1 MGMVRVG
8 RSAVG
13 LAVMAAGV
21 GCSLLT
27 PLDYVGGSAQQA
39 GGSPTG
45 SAGVGGAL
53 GGLGGSGAQGGGGA
67 SVGGSGGADA
77 GAMTGVGGSSAEGGA
92 AGEAGEAG
100 EGGVGGSAGMGGVG
114 GVGADGGVGGNA
126 GIGGAAGGGTSGAG
140 GCPGVNLDEDP
151 ENCGTC
157 GNVCADTA
165 QCLNGECIGSP
176 CDGLCPTF
184 VTVLEG
190 GDGFRMDNIG
200 TAEQCF
206 EVIGYVRDGIDP
218 TLVCWNFHEDRTL
231 EVNGAAVACVVEPG
245 ADVGAPRAGGYCVK
259 AGAGEFSYAGFKF
272 PLP

>member
-1 MGMVRVG
+1 MLRVG

-13 LAVMAAGV
+13 IAVVAAVV

-27 PLDYVGGSAQQA
+27 PLDYVGGVTGPA

-45 SAGVGGAL
+45 SSGTGGTL
-53 GGLGGSGAQGGGGA
+53 GGGGGSGAESGAGAFAGGGGGTEA
-67 SVGGSGGADA
+67 GG
-77 GAMTGVGGSSAEGGA
+77 TPGVGGSSAEGGSA
-92 AGEAGEAG
+92 GEGGEAGEVSAG
-100 EGGVGGSAGMGGVG
+100 TAGIGGVSGVGGADGGTGGSSGSGGAAAGGMGGV
-114 GVGADGGVGGNA
+114 
-126 GIGGAAGGGTSGAG
+126 G

-157 GNVCADTA
+157 GNVCDAA
-165 QCLNGECIGSP
+165 EQCLQGDCVGSP

-190 GDGFRMDNIG
+190 GDGFRMDDIG

-206 EVIGYVRDGIDP
+206 EVIGYVRNGSEP
-218 TLVCWNFHEDRTL
+218 ALVCWNFQTGRTL
-231 EVNGAAVACVVEPG
+231 EVNGAAIACLVEPG
-245 ADVGAPRAGGYCVK
+245 AEVGTPRAGGYCVK
-259 AGAGEFSYAGFKF
+259 AGAGDFAYAGFKF